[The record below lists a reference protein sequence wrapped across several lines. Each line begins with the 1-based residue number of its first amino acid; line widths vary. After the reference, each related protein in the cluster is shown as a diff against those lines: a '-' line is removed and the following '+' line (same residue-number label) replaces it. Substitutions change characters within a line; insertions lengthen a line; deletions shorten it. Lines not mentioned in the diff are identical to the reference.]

1 MSHII
6 HKLTIFATFQRYL
19 RTSST
24 LLLHGILGNMISHK
38 RVSFDFE
45 ILDTMEAG
53 ISLLGTEVK
62 SVRNGQGK
70 LEGAYV
76 IIRGK
81 EAFLVGASIPA
92 FQKKNVSTSYD
103 PERPRKLLLTKKEL
117 AELELKSE
125 KQGLTIVPIKLYN
138 KSSKLKLEIAI
149 AKGKKK
155 QDKRQ
160 SIKERDT
167 NRDIARE
174 LRPR

>member
-1 MSHII
+1 M
-6 HKLTIFATFQRYL
+6 ATY
-19 RTSST
+19 
-24 LLLHGILGNMISHK
+24 ISH
-38 RVSFDFE
+38 RRASFDFE
-45 ILDTMEAG
+45 LLEMLEAG

-62 SVRNGQGK
+62 SIRTGHGK

-92 FQKKNVSTSYD
+92 FQKKNVDASYD
-103 PERPRKLLLTKKEL
+103 PERPRKLLLTQKEL
-117 AELELKSE
+117 TELEQKSE
-125 KQGLTIVPIKLYN
+125 KQGLTIVPLKLYN
-138 KSSKLKLEIAI
+138 KGTKLKLEIAI
-149 AKGKKK
+149 ARGKKK

-174 LRPR
+174 LRDK